1 MAVNWGFLGA
11 GFVASRG
18 LAPAVHASRGANLY
32 AVASRDEKRSATL
45 EPQKVHATYNDLL
58 ADESVD
64 AVYISLS
71 NSQHLE
77 WVTKSLEAGK
87 HVLCEKPLGLNA
99 SETEAMF
106 ASASQSGRLLVE
118 AVWGR
123 WHPRFSRIVDAATS
137 GVIGNIEHIETAFT
151 FTSEMTDN
159 YRLNPLMGG
168 GALLDVGC
176 YQAHAWVA
184 LTNGAKDL
192 EFTALTRTIGP
203 TGIDLTTDVSVR
215 IDKSITAHA
224 VSSFALPSQQQFI
237 VQGSQGKMQTSAGE
251 AFTTWNEACSL
262 QINDVFEEFAVTN
275 AFVEMVENVS
285 NVISGEEGWV
295 VPSADSIRVAHIL
308 DSIAKHS
315 TWVADRADQQGT

>member
-1 MAVNWGFLGA
+1 MTVNWGFLGA
-11 GFVASRG
+11 GYVASRG

-32 AVASRDEKRSATL
+32 AVASREEARSATL
-45 EPQKVHATYNDLL
+45 EPERVHATYNDLL
-58 ADESVD
+58 ADEGVD

-71 NSQHLE
+71 NSQHRE

-99 SETEAMF
+99 KETEAMF
-106 ASASQSGRLLVE
+106 ATASRSGQLLVE

-123 WHPRFSRIVDAATS
+123 WHPRFSRMVEVVAS
-137 GVIGNIEHIETAFT
+137 GAIGNIEHIETAFT

-159 YRLNPLMGG
+159 YRLNPSMGG

-184 LTNGAKDL
+184 LTNGATGLEIEDL
-192 EFTALTRTIGP
+192 SRAIGP
-203 TGIDLTTDVSVR
+203 TGVDLTTDVSVR
-215 IDKSITAHA
+215 INGSITAHS

-237 VQGSQGKMQTSAGE
+237 VQGSNGSMHTGAGE
-251 AFTTWNEACSL
+251 SFTTWSEASSL
-262 QINDVFEEFAVTN
+262 HINDVVEEFAVTN

-285 NVISGEEGWV
+285 RVIEREEGWI
-295 VPSADSIRVAHIL
+295 VPSSDSIHVAHIL
-308 DSIAKHS
+308 DSITRHP
-315 TWVADRADQQGT
+315 

>member
-1 MAVNWGFLGA
+1 
-11 GFVASRG
+11 
-18 LAPAVHASRGANLY
+18 LY
-32 AVASRDEKRSATL
+32 AVASRDEARSATL
-45 EPQKVHATYNDLL
+45 EPERVHATYDDLL
-58 ADESVD
+58 ADERVD
-64 AVYISLS
+64 AVYISMS

-106 ASASQSGRLLVE
+106 ASASRSGRLLVE

-123 WHPRFSRIVDAATS
+123 WHPRFARMVEIVAS
-137 GVIGNIEHIETAFT
+137 GAIGTIEHIETAFT

-184 LTNGAKDL
+184 LTNGATGLEIKDL
-192 EFTALTRTIGP
+192 SRVIGP
-203 TGIDLTTDVSVR
+203 TGVDLTTDVSVR
-215 IDKSITAHA
+215 INGAVTAHA

-237 VQGSQGKMQTSAGE
+237 VQGSSGTMRTEVGE
-251 AFTTWNEACSL
+251 SFTTWNEASSL
-262 QINDVFEEFAVTN
+262 HINDVVEEFAVTN

-285 NVISGEEGWV
+285 RVIEGEKGWL
-295 VPSADSIRVAHIL
+295 VPSVDSIRVAHIL
-308 DSIAKHS
+308 DSIARHS
-315 TWVADRADQQGT
+315 

>member
-1 MAVNWGFLGA
+1 
-11 GFVASRG
+11 
-18 LAPAVHASRGANLY
+18 
-32 AVASRDEKRSATL
+32 
-45 EPQKVHATYNDLL
+45 L
-58 ADESVD
+58 ADDRVD

-99 SETEAMF
+99 KETEAMF
-106 ASASQSGRLLVE
+106 ATASRSGQLLVE

-123 WHPRFSRIVDAATS
+123 WHPRFSRMVEVVAS
-137 GVIGNIEHIETAFT
+137 GAIGNIEHIETAFT

-184 LTNGAKDL
+184 LTDGATDVEIDEL
-192 EFTALTRTIGP
+192 SRTVGP
-203 TGIDLTTDVSVR
+203 TGVDLTTAVSVR
-215 IDKSITAHA
+215 INSSITAHA

-237 VQGSQGKMQTSAGE
+237 VQGSSGSMHTGVGE
-251 AFTTWNEACSL
+251 SFTTWNEASAL
-262 QINDVFEEFAVTN
+262 HINDVVEEFAVTN

-285 NVISGEEGWV
+285 RVIEGEAGLF
-295 VPSADSIRVAHIL
+295 VPSADSIRVAYIL
-308 DSIAKHS
+308 DSIARH
-315 TWVADRADQQGT
+315 Q

>member
-1 MAVNWGFLGA
+1 MTVNWGFLGA

-18 LAPAVHASRGANLY
+18 LAPAVHASTGAHLY

-45 EPQKVHATYNDLL
+45 EPERVHATYDELL
-58 ADESVD
+58 ADDRVD

-71 NSQHLE
+71 NCQHLE

-106 ASASQSGRLLVE
+106 ACATRNDRMLVE

-123 WHPRFSRIVDAATS
+123 WHPRFSRMVDVVSS
-137 GVIGNIEHIETAFT
+137 GAIGRIEHIETAFT

-159 YRLNPLMGG
+159 YRLDPLMGG

-184 LTNGAKDL
+184 LTKGATDL
-192 EFTALTRTIGP
+192 EIKELARNIGP
-203 TGIDLTTDVSVR
+203 TGVDLTTDVSVR
-215 IDKSITAHA
+215 INNLVTAHS
-224 VSSFALPSQQQFI
+224 VSSFALPSEQQFI
-237 VQGSQGKMQTSAGE
+237 VQGSLGE
-251 AFTTWNEACSL
+251 MRTEIGESFTTWNEASTL
-262 QINDVFEEFAVTN
+262 RINEEVEEFAVTN
-275 AFVEMVENVS
+275 AFVLMVENVS
-285 NVISGEEGWV
+285 RAINGDEGWI

-308 DSIAKHS
+308 DSIARHS
-315 TWVADRADQQGT
+315 

>member
-1 MAVNWGFLGA
+1 VTVNWGFLGA

-18 LAPAVHASRGANLY
+18 LAPAVHASRGADLY
-32 AVASRDEKRSATL
+32 AVASRDEQRSATL
-45 EPQKVHATYNDLL
+45 EPERVHATYDDLL
-58 ADESVD
+58 ADERVD

-71 NSQHLE
+71 NSQHIE

-99 SETEAMF
+99 IETAAMF
-106 ASASQSGRLLVE
+106 DVAASNRRLLIE

-123 WHPRFSRIVDAATS
+123 WHPRFARIVDLFTS
-137 GVIGNIEHIETAFT
+137 GKIGNIEHIETAFT

-159 YRLNPLMGG
+159 YRLSPSMGG

-184 LTNGAKDL
+184 LTNGAADL
-192 EFTALTRTIGP
+192 SITDLARTVGP

-215 IDKSITAHA
+215 INNNITAHA
-224 VSSFALPSQQQFI
+224 VSSFALPSNQQFI
-237 VQGSQGKMQTSAGE
+237 VRGSEGQISTAEGE
-251 AFTTWNEACSL
+251 SFTTWNEASSL
-262 QINDVFEEFAVTN
+262 LVNDVLEEFPVSN

-285 NVISGEEGWV
+285 RVIDGGNGWV
-295 VPSADSIRVAHIL
+295 VPNSDSIRVAQIL
-308 DSIAKHS
+308 DTIALS
-315 TWVADRADQQGT
+315 L

>member
-1 MAVNWGFLGA
+1 MAINWGFLGA

-32 AVASRDEKRSATL
+32 AVASRDEQRSATL
-45 EPQKVHATYNDLL
+45 ESERVHASYEELL
-58 ADESVD
+58 ADERVD

-99 SETEAMF
+99 FETAAMF
-106 ASASQSGRLLVE
+106 DVASANGRLLVE

-123 WHPRFSRIVDAATS
+123 WHPRFARIVELVANGD
-137 GVIGNIEHIETAFT
+137 IGDLEHVETAFT

-159 YRLNPLMGG
+159 YRLLPEMGG

-184 LTNGAKDL
+184 LTDGAL
-192 EFTALTRTIGP
+192 ELSITELDRTVGP

-215 IDKSITAHA
+215 INDGMTARST
-224 VSSFALPSQQQFI
+224 SSFALPSNQQFVVRGTHGEI
-237 VQGSQGKMQTSAGE
+237 STAAGE
-251 AFTTWNEACSL
+251 AFTTWNEASSL
-262 QINDVFEEFAVTN
+262 LVNGVLEEFPVTN

-285 NVISGEEGWV
+285 AVIDDASGWV
-295 VPSADSIRVAHIL
+295 VSGADSIRVAAIL
-308 DSIAKHS
+308 DSIANHP
-315 TWVADRADQQGT
+315 

>member
-11 GFVASRG
+11 GYVASRG
-18 LAPAVHASRGANLY
+18 LAPAVHASRGAHLY
-32 AVASRDEKRSATL
+32 AVASRDEQRSATL
-45 EPQKVHATYNDLL
+45 EPERIHATYDSLL
-58 ADESVD
+58 ADERVD

-71 NSQHLE
+71 NSQHRE

-87 HVLCEKPLGLNA
+87 HVLCEKPLGLN
-99 SETEAMF
+99 SQETEEMF
-106 ASASQSGRLLVE
+106 AIASRNGRLLVE

-123 WHPRFSRIVDAATS
+123 WHPRFARMVEVVSS
-137 GVIGNIEHIETAFT
+137 GAIGNLQHLETSFT

-184 LTNGAKDL
+184 LANGAIDL
-192 EFTALTRTIGP
+192 EIEDLSRVIGP
-203 TGIDLTTDVSVR
+203 TGVDLTTDVSVR
-215 IDKSITAHA
+215 IDGAITAHA

-237 VQGSQGKMQTSAGE
+237 VQGSSGSMRTGVGE
-251 AFTTWNEACSL
+251 SFTTWNEASSL
-262 QINDVFEEFAVTN
+262 YINDVVEEFDVAN

-285 NVISGEEGWV
+285 CVIEGEKGWV

-308 DSIAKHS
+308 DCIA
-315 TWVADRADQQGT
+315 QQKA

>member
-18 LAPAVHASRGANLY
+18 LAPAVHASRGAKLY

-45 EPQKVHATYNDLL
+45 EPERVHATYDDLL
-58 ADESVD
+58 ADESVN
-64 AVYISLS
+64 AIYISLS

-99 SETEAMF
+99 SETESMF
-106 ASASQSGRLLVE
+106 ACASHNGQLLVE

-123 WHPRFSRIVDAATS
+123 WHPRFSRMVNAVAS
-137 GVIGNIEHIETAFT
+137 GTLGNIEHIETAFT

-184 LTNGAKDL
+184 LTNGATDL
-192 EFTALTRTIGP
+192 EISDLTRTVGP

-215 IDKSITAHA
+215 INKSITAHA

-237 VQGSQGKMQTSAGE
+237 VQGSQGKMQTAVGE
-251 AFTTWNEACSL
+251 SFTTWNEACSL
-262 QINDVFEEFAVTN
+262 QINDVVEEFAVTN

-285 NVISGEEGWV
+285 NVIRGEEGWI

-308 DSIAKHS
+308 DSIARH
-315 TWVADRADQQGT
+315 A

>member
-1 MAVNWGFLGA
+1 VTVNWGFLGA
-11 GFVASRG
+11 GYVASRG

-32 AVASRDEKRSATL
+32 AVSSRDEARSATL
-45 EPQKVHATYNDLL
+45 EPERVHANYEDLL
-58 ADESVD
+58 GDERVD

-87 HVLCEKPLGLNA
+87 HVLCEKPLGLNV

-123 WHPRFSRIVDAATS
+123 WHPRFARMVEIVAS
-137 GVIGNIEHIETAFT
+137 GAIGTIEHIETAFT
-151 FTSEMTDN
+151 FSSEMADN

-184 LTNGAKDL
+184 LTNGATDVEIDEL
-192 EFTALTRTIGP
+192 SRTVGP
-203 TGIDLTTDVSVR
+203 TGVDLTTDVSVR
-215 IDKSITAHA
+215 INGSITAHS
-224 VSSFALPSQQQFI
+224 VSSFALPSNQQFI
-237 VQGSQGKMQTSAGE
+237 VQGSNGSMHTGDGE
-251 AFTTWNEACSL
+251 SFTTWNEGSSL
-262 QINDVFEEFAVTN
+262 HINDVVEEFAVTN

-285 NVISGEEGWV
+285 RVIEGEEGWI

-308 DSIAKHS
+308 DSIARHP
-315 TWVADRADQQGT
+315 

>member
-1 MAVNWGFLGA
+1 VTVNWGFLGA

-18 LAPAVHASRGANLY
+18 LAPAVHASRDAHLY
-32 AVASRDEKRSATL
+32 AVASRDEQRSATL
-45 EPQKVHATYNDLL
+45 EPEQVHATYDDLL
-58 ADESVD
+58 ADERVD

-71 NSQHLE
+71 NSQHIE

-99 SETEAMF
+99 AETAAMF
-106 ASASQSGRLLVE
+106 DSASHNGRLLIE

-123 WHPRFSRIVDAATS
+123 WHPRFTRMVHLVTS
-137 GVIGNIEHIETAFT
+137 GEIGDIEHIETAFT

-159 YRLNPLMGG
+159 YRLSPTMGG

-176 YQAHAWVA
+176 YQAHVWVA
-184 LTNGAKDL
+184 LTSGATDL
-192 EFTALTRTIGP
+192 TITELARTVGP

-215 IDKSITAHA
+215 INNSITAHA
-224 VSSFALPSQQQFI
+224 VSSFALPSKQEFI
-237 VQGSQGKMQTSAGE
+237 VRGTHGQISTDAGE
-251 AFTTWNEACSL
+251 SFTTWNEASSL
-262 QINDVFEEFAVTN
+262 LVNDVLEEFPVTN

-285 NVISGEEGWV
+285 RVIDGAEGWM

-308 DSIAKHS
+308 DKIANHL
-315 TWVADRADQQGT
+315 

>member
-1 MAVNWGFLGA
+1 
-11 GFVASRG
+11 
-18 LAPAVHASRGANLY
+18 LY
-32 AVASRDEKRSATL
+32 AVASRDEQRSATL
-45 EPQKVHATYNDLL
+45 EPERVHATYEDLL
-58 ADESVD
+58 ADEHVD

-99 SETEAMF
+99 TETEAMF
-106 ASASQSGRLLVE
+106 DCASRSGRLLVE

-123 WHPRFSRIVDAATS
+123 WHPRFSRMVEVVAS
-137 GVIGNIEHIETAFT
+137 GAIGNIQHIETAFT
-151 FTSEMTDN
+151 FTSDMTDN

-184 LTNGAKDL
+184 LANGANDVAIDEL
-192 EFTALTRTIGP
+192 SSTIGP
-203 TGIDLTTDVSVR
+203 TGVDLTTDVSVR
-215 IDKSITAHA
+215 INNSITAHS

-237 VQGSQGKMQTSAGE
+237 VQGSSGSMHTGVGE
-251 AFTTWNEACSL
+251 SFTTWNEASAL
-262 QINDVFEEFAVTN
+262 HINDVVEEFAVTN

-285 NVISGEEGWV
+285 RVIEGEEGWI

-308 DSIAKHS
+308 DSIARH
-315 TWVADRADQQGT
+315 Q

>member
-11 GFVASRG
+11 GYVASRG
-18 LAPAVHASRGANLY
+18 LAPAVHASRGAHLY
-32 AVASRDEKRSATL
+32 AVASRDEQRSATL
-45 EPQKVHATYNDLL
+45 EPERIHATYDSLL
-58 ADESVD
+58 ADERVD

-71 NSQHLE
+71 NSQHRE

-87 HVLCEKPLGLNA
+87 HVLCEKPLGLN
-99 SETEAMF
+99 SQETEEMF
-106 ASASQSGRLLVE
+106 AIASRNGRLLVE

-123 WHPRFSRIVDAATS
+123 WHPRFARMVEVVSS
-137 GVIGNIEHIETAFT
+137 GAIGKIEHIETVFT
-151 FTSEMTDN
+151 FTSEMTNN

-184 LTNGAKDL
+184 LANGAIDL
-192 EFTALTRTIGP
+192 EIEDLSRVIGP
-203 TGIDLTTDVSVR
+203 TGVDLTTDVSVR
-215 IDKSITAHA
+215 IDGAITAHA

-237 VQGSQGKMQTSAGE
+237 VQGSRGSMRTGVGE
-251 AFTTWNEACSL
+251 SFTTWNEASSL
-262 QINDVFEEFAVTN
+262 YINDVVEEFDVAN

-285 NVISGEEGWV
+285 CVIEGEKGWV

-308 DSIAKHS
+308 DCIA
-315 TWVADRADQQGT
+315 QQKA

>member
-1 MAVNWGFLGA
+1 VTVNWGFLGA

-18 LAPAVHASRGANLY
+18 LAPAVHASRGAHLY
-32 AVASRDEKRSATL
+32 AVASRDEARSATL
-45 EPQKVHATYNDLL
+45 EPERVHATYDSLL
-58 ADESVD
+58 ADERVD

-71 NSQHLE
+71 NSQHRE
-77 WVTKSLEAGK
+77 WVTKSLDAGK

-99 SETEAMF
+99 QETEEMF
-106 ASASQSGRLLVE
+106 ATASRSGRLLVE

-123 WHPRFSRIVDAATS
+123 WHPRFARMVEVVAS
-137 GVIGNIEHIETAFT
+137 GAIGSIEHIETAFT

-184 LTNGAKDL
+184 LTNGAIDL
-192 EFTALTRTIGP
+192 EIEELSRVMGQ
-203 TGIDLTTDVSVR
+203 TGVDLTTDVSVR
-215 IDKSITAHA
+215 INGAVTAHA
-224 VSSFALPSQQQFI
+224 VSSFALPSKQQFI
-237 VQGSQGKMQTSAGE
+237 VQGSSGTMRTGVGE
-251 AFTTWNEACSL
+251 SFTTWNEASSL
-262 QINDVFEEFAVTN
+262 HINDAVEDFPITN

-285 NVISGEEGWV
+285 RVIEGEEGWI

-308 DSIAKHS
+308 DSILRHS
-315 TWVADRADQQGT
+315 K

>member
-1 MAVNWGFLGA
+1 MNWGFLGA

-32 AVASRDEKRSATL
+32 AVASRDEIRSATL
-45 EPQKVHATYNDLL
+45 EPQKVHATYDDLL
-58 ADESVD
+58 ADDSVE

-77 WVTKSLEAGK
+77 WVTKSLKAGK

-106 ASASQSGRLLVE
+106 TCASQNSRLLVE

-123 WHPRFSRIVDAATS
+123 WHPRFSRMVELVAS
-137 GVIGNIEHIETAFT
+137 GAIGNIEHIETAFT
-151 FTSEMTDN
+151 FKSEMTDN

-192 EFTALTRTIGP
+192 EITDLARAIGP

-215 IDKSITAHA
+215 INKSITAHA
-224 VSSFALPSQQQFI
+224 VSSFALPSQQQFV
-237 VQGSQGKMQTSAGE
+237 VQGSQGKMQTAAGE
-251 AFTTWNEACSL
+251 SFTTWNEACSL
-262 QINDVFEEFAVTN
+262 QINDVVEEFAVTN

-285 NVISGEEGWV
+285 NVIRGEEGWI

-308 DSIAKHS
+308 DSIARH
-315 TWVADRADQQGT
+315 Q

>member
-1 MAVNWGFLGA
+1 MTVNWGFLGA

-18 LAPAVHASRGANLY
+18 LAPAVHTSRGAHLY

-45 EPQKVHATYNDLL
+45 EPERTHATYDDLL
-58 ADESVD
+58 SDERID

-71 NSQHLE
+71 NSQHIE

-99 SETEAMF
+99 TETEAMF
-106 ASASQSGRLLVE
+106 DCASRNGRLLIE

-123 WHPRFSRIVDAATS
+123 WHPRFVRIVELITTGA
-137 GVIGNIEHIETAFT
+137 IGDITHIETAFT

-184 LTNGAKDL
+184 LTQGAR
-192 EFTALTRTIGP
+192 ALTISDLARTLGP

-215 IDKSITAHA
+215 INNETTAHA
-224 VSSFALPSQQQFI
+224 VSSFALPSKQQFI
-237 VQGSQGKMQTSAGE
+237 IKGTIGQISTDAGE
-251 AFTTWNEACSL
+251 SFTTWNEASSL
-262 QINDVFEEFAVTN
+262 LFNDLVEKFPVTN

-285 NVISGEEGWV
+285 RMIEGDDAWV
-295 VPSADSIRVAHIL
+295 VPPSDSIRVAQIL
-308 DSIAKHS
+308 DTISQHP
-315 TWVADRADQQGT
+315 

>member
-1 MAVNWGFLGA
+1 MTVNWGFLGA

-18 LAPAVHASRGANLY
+18 LAPAVHASRGAALY
-32 AVASRDEKRSATL
+32 AVASRDEQRSATL
-45 EPQKVHATYNDLL
+45 EPECVHATYDDLL
-58 ADESVD
+58 ADERVD

-71 NSQHLE
+71 NSQHIE

-99 SETEAMF
+99 IETAAMF
-106 ASASQSGRLLVE
+106 DVAASNGRLLIE

-123 WHPRFSRIVDAATS
+123 WHPRFARIVDLVTS
-137 GVIGNIEHIETAFT
+137 GKIGNIEHIETAFT

-159 YRLNPLMGG
+159 YRLSPSMGG

-184 LTNGAKDL
+184 LTNGAADL
-192 EFTALTRTIGP
+192 SITDLARTVGP

-215 IDKSITAHA
+215 INNNITAHA
-224 VSSFALPSQQQFI
+224 VSSFALPSNQQFI
-237 VQGSQGKMQTSAGE
+237 VRGSEGQISTAEGESFTS
-251 AFTTWNEACSL
+251 WNEASSL
-262 QINDVFEEFAVTN
+262 LVNDVLEEFPVTN

-285 NVISGEEGWV
+285 RVIDGGEGWV
-295 VPSADSIRVAHIL
+295 VSSADSIRVAQIL
-308 DSIAKHS
+308 DAIAS
-315 TWVADRADQQGT
+315 TKS

>member
-11 GFVASRG
+11 GYVASRG
-18 LAPAVHASRGANLY
+18 LAPAVHTSRGAHLY
-32 AVASRDEKRSATL
+32 AVASRDEQRSATL
-45 EPQKVHATYNDLL
+45 EPERVHATYESLL
-58 ADESVD
+58 ADERVD

-71 NSQHLE
+71 NSQHRE

-99 SETEAMF
+99 QETEEMF
-106 ASASQSGRLLVE
+106 ATASRSGRLLVE

-123 WHPRFSRIVDAATS
+123 WHPRFSRMVEVVSS
-137 GVIGNIEHIETAFT
+137 GAIGNIEHIETAFT

-159 YRLNPLMGG
+159 YRLNPSMGG

-184 LTNGAKDL
+184 LTNGAIGLEIEDL
-192 EFTALTRTIGP
+192 SRVMGP
-203 TGIDLTTDVSVR
+203 TGVDLTTDVSVR
-215 IDKSITAHA
+215 INGTITAHA

-237 VQGSQGKMQTSAGE
+237 VQGSSGTMRTVVGE
-251 AFTTWNEACSL
+251 SFTTWNEASSL
-262 QINDVFEEFAVTN
+262 QINDAVEDFPITN

-285 NVISGEEGWV
+285 RVIEGEEGWI

-308 DSIAKHS
+308 DSIAQHS
-315 TWVADRADQQGT
+315 S

>member
-1 MAVNWGFLGA
+1 MTVNWGFLGA
-11 GFVASRG
+11 GYVASRG

-32 AVASRDEKRSATL
+32 AVASRDEQRSATL
-45 EPQKVHATYNDLL
+45 EPERVHATYKDLL

-99 SETEAMF
+99 QETEEMLAT
-106 ASASQSGRLLVE
+106 ASRTGRLLVE

-123 WHPRFSRIVDAATS
+123 WHPRFSRMVEVVANGA
-137 GVIGNIEHIETAFT
+137 IGNIEHIETAFT

-159 YRLNPLMGG
+159 YRLTPLMGG

-184 LTNGAKDL
+184 LTGGAADVKIDEL
-192 EFTALTRTIGP
+192 SRVIGP
-203 TGIDLTTDVSVR
+203 TGVDLTTDVSVL
-215 IDKSITAHA
+215 INGSISAHA

-237 VQGSQGKMQTSAGE
+237 VQGSNGSMRTGVGE
-251 AFTTWNEACSL
+251 SFTTWNEASSL
-262 QINDVFEEFAVTN
+262 HINDVVEGFPVTN
-275 AFVEMVENVS
+275 AFVEMVEHVS
-285 NVISGEEGWV
+285 RVIEGDEGWI

-308 DSIAKHS
+308 DSIAQHS
-315 TWVADRADQQGT
+315 S

>member
-1 MAVNWGFLGA
+1 VTVNWGFLGA

-18 LAPAVHASRGANLY
+18 LAPAVHTSRGAKLY
-32 AVASRDEKRSATL
+32 AVASRDEQRSATL
-45 EPQKVHATYNDLL
+45 EPERVHATYDDLL
-58 ADESVD
+58 ADERVD

-71 NSQHLE
+71 NGQHLE

-106 ASASQSGRLLVE
+106 DSASRNGRLLIE

-123 WHPRFSRIVDAATS
+123 WHPRFMRMVEVVAS
-137 GVIGNIEHIETAFT
+137 GAIGVIEHIETAFT

-159 YRLNPLMGG
+159 YRLNPSMGG

-184 LTNGAKDL
+184 LTAGAAHL
-192 EFTALTRTIGP
+192 EISELSRVTGP

-215 IDKSITAHA
+215 INGSVTAHS

-237 VQGSQGKMQTSAGE
+237 VRGSLGQISTDAGE
-251 AFTTWNEACSL
+251 SFTTWNEECSL
-262 QINDVFEEFAVTN
+262 RINDVVEEFAITN

-285 NVISGEEGWV
+285 QVIDGDEGWIV
-295 VPSADSIRVAHIL
+295 SRADSIRVANIL
-308 DSIAKHS
+308 DAIARHP
-315 TWVADRADQQGT
+315 

>member
-32 AVASRDEKRSATL
+32 AVASRDETRSATL
-45 EPQKVHATYNDLL
+45 EPQKVHATYDDLL

-87 HVLCEKPLGLNA
+87 HVLCEKPLGLHA
-99 SETEAMF
+99 FETESMF
-106 ASASQSGRLLVE
+106 ACALRNDRLLVE

-123 WHPRFSRIVDAATS
+123 WHPRFSRMVDVVAS
-137 GVIGNIEHIETAFT
+137 GAIGNIEHIETAFT

-192 EFTALTRTIGP
+192 EISDLTRTIGP

-215 IDKSITAHA
+215 INKSITAHA

-237 VQGSQGKMQTSAGE
+237 VQGSQGKMQTDVGE
-251 AFTTWNEACSL
+251 SFTTWNETCSL
-262 QINDVFEEFAVTN
+262 RINEVVEEFTTTN

-285 NVISGEEGWV
+285 NVIRGEEGWI

-308 DSIAKHS
+308 DSIARYK
-315 TWVADRADQQGT
+315 